1 MRTPKAALEGGRV
14 GEGSVS
20 TCSPF
25 YEGHVVE
32 VSVLSQAS
40 LYDVLSVGQLLRGE
54 SSRAVSGCQ
63 HRMGAG
69 GDTASRLAPT
79 A

>member
-1 MRTPKAALEGGRV
+1 MRTPKTALEGGLV
-14 GEGSVS
+14 GEGSAS

-32 VSVLSQAS
+32 VSVLSQAG
-40 LYDVLSVGQLLRGE
+40 LYHILSVGQLLRGE
-54 SSRAVSGCQ
+54 SSRAVSGCR

-69 GDTASRLAPT
+69 GDTASRLVPT